1 MKATTPSSSAPESSA
16 LIEAGE
22 AGRDHDAD
30 PVAYRAPKTG
40 RVNDIGFYSRRRE
53 IKQESSFSVLG

>member
-1 MKATTPSSSAPESSA
+1 MRSSSAPGSSA

-30 PVAYRAPKTG
+30 PVAYHAPHTG
-40 RVNDIGFYSRRRE
+40 RVIDIGFDSRRRE
-53 IKQESSFSVLG
+53 INQASSFSVLG